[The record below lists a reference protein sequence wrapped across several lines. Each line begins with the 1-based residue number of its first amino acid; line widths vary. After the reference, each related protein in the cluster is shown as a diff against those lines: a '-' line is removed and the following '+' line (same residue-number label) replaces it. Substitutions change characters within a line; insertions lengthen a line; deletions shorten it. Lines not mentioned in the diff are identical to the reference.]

1 MNKNINVALVLF
13 LALSAAACG
22 GGTTG
27 ADNAPSP
34 PASVPSPPPPPPPG
48 SPPATTATL
57 TVTTP
62 SGTAIVQ
69 AGQIGQFTIASAQ
82 EVRVVSSAD
91 VSWSVSMMDGTVPL
105 TTQIQVDTRTWNARI
120 NNTAGRTLNLIANSQ
135 ITPGLVV
142 GTAQFVIQ

>member
-1 MNKNINVALVLF
+1 MDNRAALAVVLALTVAL
-13 LALSAAACG
+13 AACG
-22 GGTTG
+22 GGTSG
-27 ADNAPSP
+27 ADAGPLP
-34 PASVPSPPPPPPPG
+34 PASVPSTPPPPPPG
-48 SPPATTATL
+48 PPPATTATL

-69 AGQIGQFTIASAQ
+69 AGQIGQFTITSTQ

-91 VSWSVSMMDGTVPL
+91 VSWSVSMTDGTVPL

-135 ITPGLVV
+135 TTPGLVV